1 VNALRLVDLPTGWTI
16 LLDIAVWFVVHMGI
30 VLVLVSLPVSRF
42 DPTAWLFRTRAWEAG
57 GRLYERV
64 FRIRAWKEHL
74 PDAAEWMRHGSF
86 PKRHLERRSTPY
98 LERFAR
104 ETCRAEVTHLL
115 TMLWAPAFFL
125 WNPVWVGWLM
135 IGYAMA
141 ENVPLAIAQRYNRL
155 RIERVL
161 ARRRSRTG
169 AAADERP

>member
-1 VNALRLVDLPTGWTI
+1 VSALRLVELPTSWTI
-16 LLDIAVWFVVHMGI
+16 LIDIAVWFVIHMGV
-30 VLVLVSLPVSRF
+30 VLALVSLPVSYF
-42 DPTAWLFRTRAWEAG
+42 DPRAWLFRTRPWEGA

-74 PDAAEWMRHGSF
+74 PDGADWMRHGSF
-86 PKRHLERRSTPY
+86 PKRHLEQRSTAY
-98 LERFAR
+98 LARFAR

-141 ENVPLAIAQRYNRL
+141 ENMPLVIAQRYNRL
-155 RIERVL
+155 RIVRVL
-161 ARRRSRTG
+161 ARRRSRSG
-169 AAADERP
+169 PR